1 MAEYDLPA
9 ARTALITGGGSH
21 TGIGRATARRLASAG
36 WAIAIF
42 DRDGDGAKRVAAEM
56 ADDHGVDALGLGVD
70 VTDQSAIDEAV
81 RVVEAQLPPIIGLVN
96 GAGVASPTPF
106 LEVTTEEWD
115 RIFDVNMRS
124 AFLVTQRVLP
134 TMIAARAGRITCI
147 SSISARRGGGTYSK
161 VPYSAAKAAL
171 IGFSRA
177 LAREVGEFGITVNCV
192 APGAVDTEF
201 MGGPLTDETRAVHS
215 SVALIPRMA
224 TVEDVSATLAFLLSP
239 DAGYITA
246 ATLDVNGGLQI
257 S

>member
-1 MAEYDLPA
+1 M
-9 ARTALITGGGSH
+9 
-21 TGIGRATARRLASAG
+21 ATARSG
-36 WAIAIF
+36 W
-42 DRDGDGAKRVAAEM
+42 RPRWPTRY
-56 ADDHGVDALGLGVD
+56 GVQSLGLGVD
-70 VTDQSAIDEAV
+70 VTDEAAIDEAV
-81 RVVEAQLPPIIGLVN
+81 KVVEAELPPIIGLVN
-96 GAGVASPTPF
+96 AAGVASPTPF

-134 TMIAARAGRITCI
+134 AMIEARAGRITCI

-201 MGGPLTDETRAVHS
+201 MGGPLADSTRAAHES
-215 SVALIPRMA
+215 AALIPRMA
-224 TVEDVSATLAFLLSP
+224 NVDDVSSALAYLLSQ
-239 DAGYITA
+239 DAGFITA
-246 ATLDVNGGLQI
+246 ATLDINGGLQI